1 MESTRTPQSVQY
13 TISRATRVE
22 ILQHLEACSGQF
34 RPPLADRVDLP
45 SYAEKLFRRAV
56 TWEAW
61 HQEKLVGLVACYLNQ
76 ETRPAK
82 AFVSNV
88 SVLQAYR
95 SQGIA
100 RQLMAHCHREVM
112 QRGAQEIALE
122 VSTENVA
129 AIKLYSKLGYR
140 RSAIKGHN
148 VLMQLILGTDG

>member
-22 ILQHLEACSGQF
+22 ILEHLEACSGQF
-34 RPPLADRVDLP
+34 QPPLADRVDLP
-45 SYAEKLFRRAV
+45 SYAEKLFRRSV

-61 HQEKLVGLVACYLNQ
+61 HREKLVGLVACYLDL
-76 ETRPAK
+76 ETQPAK

-100 RQLMAHCHREVM
+100 RQLMACCHREVM
-112 QRGAQEIALE
+112 QRGVQEIALE
-122 VSTENVA
+122 VSAGNA
-129 AIKLYSKLGYR
+129 PAIALYSKLGYR
-140 RSAIKGHN
+140 RSATKGQN

>member
-22 ILQHLEACSGQF
+22 ILEHLKACSGQF

-61 HQEKLVGLVACYLNQ
+61 HRSKLVGLVACYLNQ
-76 ETRPAK
+76 ETQPAK

-100 RQLMAHCHREVM
+100 RQLMTRCHRDIM
-112 QRGAQEIALE
+112 QRGAHEIALE
-122 VSTENVA
+122 VLAENA
-129 AIKLYSKLGYR
+129 PAIELYSKLGYS
-140 RSAIKGHN
+140 RSADNGQN
-148 VLMQLILGTDG
+148 VLMQLILGTDR

>member
-1 MESTRTPQSVQY
+1 MESTRTAQSVQY

-22 ILQHLEACSGQF
+22 ILEHFETCSGQF

-45 SYAEKLFRRAV
+45 SYAEKLFRRSV

-61 HQEKLVGLVACYLNQ
+61 HQAKLVGLVACYVNQ
-76 ETRPAK
+76 ETHPVK

-100 RQLMAHCHREVM
+100 RQLMADCHREVM
-112 QRGAQEIALE
+112 QRGVQEIALE
-122 VSTENVA
+122 VSAENVP
-129 AIKLYSKLGYR
+129 AIELYSKLGYR
-140 RSAIKGHN
+140 RSASKGQD
-148 VLMQLILGTDG
+148 VLMQLILGTDE

>member
-22 ILQHLEACSGQF
+22 IQEHLEACSGQF

-45 SYAEKLFRRAV
+45 SYAGKLFRRSV

-61 HQEKLVGLVACYLNQ
+61 HREKLVGLVACYLNL
-76 ETRPAK
+76 ETQPAK
-82 AFVSNV
+82 AFVSSV

-100 RQLMAHCHREVM
+100 SQLMAHCHREVM

-122 VSTENVA
+122 VSAGNVP
-129 AIKLYSKLGYR
+129 AIELYSKLGYR
-140 RSAIKGHN
+140 RSATEGQN
-148 VLMQLILGTDG
+148 VLMQLILGTDR